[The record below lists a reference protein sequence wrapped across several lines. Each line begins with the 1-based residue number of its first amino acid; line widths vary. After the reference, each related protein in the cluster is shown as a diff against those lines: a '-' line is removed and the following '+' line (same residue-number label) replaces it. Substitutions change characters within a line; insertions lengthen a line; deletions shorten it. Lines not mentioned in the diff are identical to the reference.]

1 MVPQNI
7 ALKIRP
13 QHLEK
18 EAWLYSRQSTH
29 NGLIHNIVGGR
40 RQREEILAL
49 ALQYGWSRN
58 KIIVVD
64 CDQAV
69 SGSSTDKRYGYM
81 EMLQSIAD
89 GKVGAV
95 FSLESARLGRD
106 SADWHYLIKACLLT
120 GTLII
125 DAEGVYDA
133 SDSNDSTLMK
143 VKALMSEMELRW
155 ITDRLQ
161 GAKLEL
167 AKKGQLRNLRPAG
180 FVYSKDKKVIL
191 DPDLAVQGAIQT
203 LFSVFK
209 RVGTAHGVVRHF
221 NQHSLKFPIVV
232 RSGPRAGECDW
243 APLSGVRVCLILH
256 NPTYAGAYVYGRNSI
271 KRKLVQVAGGMPQ
284 VKKHQIRLPPEEWR
298 FVIQDAHPGYI
309 TWSQFLENQE
319 RLRNNQYRQV
329 KGSCGAARVGSALL
343 QGLAVC
349 GKCGHR
355 MSPSYSKKQAVATYL
370 CRDAQKHFARSL
382 CQYMPGAAI
391 EAAIVKALFDAVSP
405 TQITVS
411 LDTLKRLEME
421 SGRRS
426 LQWDIRTKRAND
438 ALIKAKERMLFV
450 DYKNKSAFDCAQ
462 EELKK
467 RESEL
472 TKLKLDYEGARDHP
486 ITKVTATEVRLVRS
500 LTKDLPRVWAASS
513 NDFVTK
519 KNLLRCLIN
528 DVTLIR
534 NGSRV
539 SIGIRW
545 KTFACTEMV
554 VDLPSPVPKKRMSPE
569 LVPRIKQLAVDH
581 TNPQIADALNAAG
594 LRNGQGRLFT
604 EKRVKRLRERYR
616 ITSPDVE
623 WRARRHDGTYGIRM
637 VAQLL
642 ELHPQTV
649 RNCCRK
655 GRFPAIRTASAG
667 WGVFISKEE
676 IERLTVPVRSRS
688 RSRVSEKV
696 LALLSEHAKSPRD

>member
-1 MVPQNI
+1 MVLQNI

-13 QHLEK
+13 EHLEK
-18 EAWLYSRQSTH
+18 EAWLYSRQSTR

-49 ALQYGWSRN
+49 ALQFGWSRN

-64 CDQAV
+64 CDEAV

-120 GTLII
+120 GTLIL
-125 DAEGVYDA
+125 DPEGVYDA

-167 AKKGQLRNLRPAG
+167 AKKGELRNLRPAG

-191 DPDLAVQGAIQT
+191 DPDVSVQGAIHT
-203 LFSVFK
+203 LFRVFD
-209 RVGTAHGVVRHF
+209 RVGTAYGVVRHF
-221 NQHSLKFPIVV
+221 NQQKLKFPIVV

-256 NPTYAGAYVYGRNSI
+256 NPTYPGANVYGRTSI
-271 KRKLVQVAGGMPQ
+271 QKKLVQVAGGMPQ
-284 VKKHQIRLPPEEWR
+284 VRKRHIRLPPEQWR

-319 RLRNNQYRQV
+319 RLRNNQYRRAEG
-329 KGSCGAARVGSALL
+329 KRGAARAGSALL

-349 GKCGHR
+349 SKCGHR
-355 MSPSYSKKQAVATYL
+355 MSPSYSNKQPVASYV
-370 CRDAQKHFARSL
+370 CSDDQKHFAKSQ
-382 CQYMPGAAI
+382 CQYIPGAVI
-391 EAAIVKALFDAVSP
+391 EAAIIQAFLDAVSP

-411 LDTLKRLEME
+411 LDALKRIEM
-421 SGRRS
+421 GAGWRS
-426 LQWDIRTKRAND
+426 LQWDVHIKRAND
-438 ALIKAKERMLFV
+438 ALIKARERMLFV

-462 EELKK
+462 DDLER
-467 RESEL
+467 REFEL
-472 TKLKLDYEGARDHP
+472 TNLKLDHEVARDSP
-486 ITKVTATEVRLVRS
+486 LTKVTAKEVRLVRS
-500 LTKDLPRVWAASS
+500 LTKNLPRVWAACG

-528 DVTLIR
+528 
-534 NGSRV
+534 
-539 SIGIRW
+539 
-545 KTFACTEMV
+545 
-554 VDLPSPVPKKRMSPE
+554 
-569 LVPRIKQLAVDH
+569 
-581 TNPQIADALNAAG
+581 
-594 LRNGQGRLFT
+594 
-604 EKRVKRLRERYR
+604 ERHR

-623 WRARRHDGTYGIRM
+623 WLAQREDGTYGIRM

-649 RNCCRK
+649 RKCCRN
-655 GRFPAIRTASAG
+655 GQFSATKNVSTG
-667 WGVFISKEE
+667 WEILISKEE
-676 IERLTVPVRSRS
+676 IARLIGPVRSQS
-688 RSRVSEKV
+688 RSRVSEKI
-696 LALLSEHAKSPRD
+696 LALLSDEIKPRVAEGEVLSPIRVAI